1 MVPAL
6 AWVLYRHSVRH
17 ADAIDWQV
25 LTDTGRLWSHG
36 GWLSA
41 AVLLIPVN
49 WALETMKWQFYLR
62 IYTRISFFR
71 AYAAVLSGLVFS
83 LFTPNRVGEY
93 AGRMLLLPPGV
104 IWGVTISSLLGSW
117 SQWIILLAAG
127 IPGVYVLSGVFLPDT
142 PLMVRQGFLVL
153 GMGLSLLLM
162 IGLFQLRL
170 VSVVVRWLPGKRL
183 RLRLWRQLAMLRK
196 YKRRDIAMA
205 MMLAAAR
212 YAVYS
217 VQYYLLLRFF
227 DIHPPAG
234 MAIYGIAAIFLAQ
247 TSLPLPPLAGL
258 MVRGELALSVWGYY
272 TTDTLAILASAYG
285 LFILNLSFPSL
296 VGAILV
302 IYHNFIKK
310 NR

>member
-1 MVPAL
+1 MVPTL
-6 AWVLYRHSVRH
+6 AWVLYKHSVRH
-17 ADAIDWQV
+17 AEAFDWRV
-25 LTDTGRLWSHG
+25 LTDIGRLESHG
-36 GWLSA
+36 GWLVV

-49 WALETMKWQFYLR
+49 WSLETLKWQLFLR
-62 IYTRISFFR
+62 IYARISFFR
-71 AYAAVLSGLVFS
+71 ALAAVLSGLVFS

-93 AGRMLLLPPGV
+93 AGRLLLLPPGL

-117 SQWIILLAAG
+117 SQWVILLAAG

-142 PLMVRQGFLVL
+142 SLAVRQGFLVL
-153 GMGLSLLLM
+153 GMGLALLLM

-170 VSVVVRWLPGKRL
+170 VGALVRLMPVKRL
-183 RLRLWRQLAMLRK
+183 RLRLWRQLAMLQK
-196 YKRRDIAMA
+196 YRQQDIAVA
-205 MMLAAAR
+205 LMLAAAR

-217 VQYYLLLRFF
+217 VQYYLMLRFF
-227 DIHPPAG
+227 DIHPPV
-234 MAIYGIAAIFLAQ
+234 GIAMSGIVAIFLAQ

-272 TTDTLAILASAYG
+272 TADTVAILASAYG

-296 VGAILV
+296 VGAIFV